1 MDVTEVAEIKPAE
14 NRQSKF
20 IGVYIGVLAAILAI
34 CSLGGDNAAKD
45 AMRGN
50 IDATNQW
57 AFFQAKNVRRTVY
70 ATAADDM
77 ELVLLT
83 NPGLTPEARAAVTTK
98 VKEYRD
104 RVALFSSDKKTNE
117 GLDELFV
124 KGKAIEKERDLALRK
139 DPYFDAAQAM
149 LQIAIVLASV
159 ALIAEVGLLVVF
171 SLGLAILGTGLML
184 NGFLL
189 LVELPFFG

>member
-14 NRQSKF
+14 NRQSKM
-20 IGVYIGVLAAILAI
+20 IGVYIGVLAAILAV
-34 CSLGGDNAAKD
+34 CSLGGDNASKD
-45 AMRGN
+45 AMRAN
-50 IDATNQW
+50 IDATNVW

-70 ATAADDM
+70 TTAADDL
-77 ELVLLT
+77 ELVALA
-83 NPGLTPEARAAVTTK
+83 NPGLTPEAQTAIKTK

-104 RVALFSSDKKTNE
+104 RVTLFTSDKKTNE
-117 GLDELFV
+117 GLDELFI
-124 KGKAIEKERDLALRK
+124 KGKDIEKERDVALRK
-139 DPYFDAAQAM
+139 DPYFDAAQAI

-171 SLGLAILGTGLML
+171 SLVLAALGTGLMI

-189 LVELPFFG
+189 LVDLPFFG